1 MLRGYAKALLGR
13 RHQYLYTS
21 LNAGLVSQAR
31 VSCTY
36 LYLFDVSRMK
46 YSIIKVMLGFK
57 LSGVNSLSRAGGDC
71 YKHIK
76 CDRNLRENDN
86 EIMRSTV
93 WLSTILLPE

>member
-1 MLRGYAKALLGR
+1 MSTPR
-13 RHQYLYTS
+13 RFLEGDISTCIQS

-46 YSIIKVMLGFK
+46 YSIIKAMLGFK

-71 YKHIK
+71 YKRIK